1 MTSSNAKIELALE
14 PLPEEPAKEE
24 KLELLSVVNI
34 EQALD
39 EEIAKLL
46 KMQTQVIDKIKKLL
60 NGSNGEIRTT
70 EDLNNE

>member
-1 MTSSNAKIELALE
+1 VTANLKSILALE
-14 PLPEEPAKEE
+14 LYEEPAKVE
-24 KLELLSVVNI
+24 KMEILSVTYI

-46 KMQTQVIDKIKKLL
+46 RMQIQVIDKIKKLL
-60 NGSNGEIRTT
+60 NGSNGEIHIT